1 MDKPHLQSV
10 KVSDAP
16 EPDSARTE
24 LHGIGGGGGGGGWHE
39 LARRLAI
46 LETHFQYLAT
56 KEEIANLRG
65 EIVSAKLWLVVTA
78 IGVMVLIAGFVMAV
92 IRFL

>member
-24 LHGIGGGGGGGGWHE
+24 LHGIGSSGSGGGWHE
-39 LARRLAI
+39 LERRLAI

-56 KEEIANLRG
+56 KEDIANLRG
-65 EIVSAKLWLVVTA
+65 EIVSAKLWLVATA
-78 IGVMVLIAGFVMAV
+78 IGVMVLIAGFVITV